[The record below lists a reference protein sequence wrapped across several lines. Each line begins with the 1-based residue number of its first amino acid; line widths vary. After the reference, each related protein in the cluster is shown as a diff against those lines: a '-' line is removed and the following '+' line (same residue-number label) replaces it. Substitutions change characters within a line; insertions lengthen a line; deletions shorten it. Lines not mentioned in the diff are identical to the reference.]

1 MNKNKLNKD
10 LPLNHSFYEKSNY
23 LNSYSEI
30 QQISTLIDKNEVSKF
45 FYFQKSL
52 INKILE
58 NEEQMIEIIGHKY
71 DFKFYFYLTLLIED
85 NYDIVNYIYKYDLI
99 VDLNSESTKEKEN
112 LKKVIISKILL
123 ALIYNFRGFN
133 KNKNLNNDLDNME
146 KYNRE
151 NIKNNIYIL
160 REFNLDINEDEIDE
174 INLEEI
180 YEEIISYLIKNKKL
194 EDYNYSYNI
203 IHQLE
208 INFIDITEK
217 MFDEL
222 SIILNSNEAF
232 ITDYSIS
239 NSEDLLEPNKINF
252 YFTLFKYILKDSQK
266 IYNFPWLLNLK
277 KIIINNIKN
286 SVNFNFDKID
296 NDIKERFEF
305 NIKFILDSNNYYKL
319 YVSNI
324 ISQNIEIKTILE
336 YYKNYFFESKKNEIN
351 EIENGIFNFQNNI
364 EDINRAKIMNEK
376 YCIIDFI
383 FNKKYTSEEKTEK
396 KIQSIAKLWEDL
408 EKMIRDKKIRKVQKD
423 IKIMLGFSFDDINNK
438 DLLLKIFGE
447 DFYQC
452 FKKESSIINEENK
465 RNIYININAI
475 QEILKY
481 YKTFLFESKARE
493 INLMEDKIKT
503 ERIEAKYGQYLK
515 DLEIAKKMNI
525 RFPLINYLFNI
536 RNEKGKII
544 KTELE
549 VNEELKRYELIE
561 KKIKQKKIK
570 EMKKDVKNKIFNYF
584 LAQNNKSKLL
594 EIFDLEV
601 YEFILKAS
609 ADYTNQNKIKKI
621 DIHIINKLEEILKYY
636 KQYMPETKK
645 EEIISIEDIIK
656 NNSYKYENYLKDYE
670 KAKEM
675 NLKAPFVRLFGNL
688 NDNEKEIHSTLER
701 CKIIEKMIKDKKYEI
716 INGDNRKKIIN
727 FFKNKNNKEIIIKIF
742 NKDIYGFF
750 IEKYNIKVEENYI
763 QNDNISDNITKVKDG
778 NLGNKSLNPLYES
791 FLKIQDSDNSN
802 ISNSNNNESSF
813 YLTKALKSEKVIK
826 SIEYHKTKE
835 EEIAELILKKS
846 KFRFHTNKSLEEM
859 IFIYDQNIIVNKNYN
874 ILIEYEQLE
883 ICKNYFLKNKIE
895 TILAKSFLKLI
906 DFKNEF
912 ENKIRNEF
920 IHKYTLKMELEILRV
935 DKEERDNELY
945 DIQCIYTFFPPDGNN
960 KKSYKDENVL
970 INKTVSKFQGFL
982 NLLDSINNE
991 KYNNNI
997 ILDEENKKSKKALF
1011 LKYKHG

>member
-1 MNKNKLNKD
+1 
-10 LPLNHSFYEKSNY
+10 
-23 LNSYSEI
+23 
-30 QQISTLIDKNEVSKF
+30 
-45 FYFQKSL
+45 
-52 INKILE
+52 
-58 NEEQMIEIIGHKY
+58 
-71 DFKFYFYLTLLIED
+71 
-85 NYDIVNYIYKYDLI
+85 
-99 VDLNSESTKEKEN
+99 
-112 LKKVIISKILL
+112 
-123 ALIYNFRGFN
+123 
-133 KNKNLNNDLDNME
+133 ME

-160 REFNLDINEDEIDE
+160 REFNLDINEDEIYE

-194 EDYNYSYNI
+194 EDYDYSYNI

-252 YFTLFKYILKDSQK
+252 YFTLFKYILKDSKK

-296 NDIKERFEF
+296 DDVKERFEF
-305 NIKFILDSNNYYKL
+305 NIKFILDSNYYYKL

-447 DFYQC
+447 DFYKC

-536 RNEKGKII
+536 RNEKGKMI

-609 ADYTNQNKIKKI
+609 ADYINQNKIKKI
-621 DIHIINKLEEILKYY
+621 DIDIINKLEEILKYY

-701 CKIIEKMIKDKKYEI
+701 WKIIEKMIKDKKYEI

-750 IEKYNIKVEENYI
+750 IEKYNIKVEENCI

-778 NLGNKSLNPLYES
+778 NLDNKCANSLYES

-802 ISNSNNNESSF
+802 ISNLNNNESSC
-813 YLTKALKSEKVIK
+813 YLTKSFKSEKEMK
-826 SIEYHKTKE
+826 SLEYDTIKE

-846 KFRFHTNKSLEEM
+846 KFRFHTNKSSEEM
-859 IFIYDQNIIVNKNYN
+859 EFIYDQIIIVIRNYN

-883 ICKNYFLKNKIE
+883 SCKKYFLKNKIE
-895 TILAKSFLKLI
+895 TVLAKNFLKLM
-906 DFKNEF
+906 DFKNEL
-912 ENKIRNEF
+912 ENRIRNEF
-920 IHKYTLKMELEILRV
+920 IYKYNLKMEVEILRV
-935 DKEERDNELY
+935 DNEERGNEFY
-945 DIQCIYTFFPPDGNN
+945 DIQFIYTFFPPYGN
-960 KKSYKDENVL
+960 KEERYKDENVL
-970 INKTVSKFQGFL
+970 INKTVSSLQGFSYL
-982 NLLDSINNE
+982 S
-991 KYNNNI
+991 
-997 ILDEENKKSKKALF
+997 SP
-1011 LKYKHG
+1011 